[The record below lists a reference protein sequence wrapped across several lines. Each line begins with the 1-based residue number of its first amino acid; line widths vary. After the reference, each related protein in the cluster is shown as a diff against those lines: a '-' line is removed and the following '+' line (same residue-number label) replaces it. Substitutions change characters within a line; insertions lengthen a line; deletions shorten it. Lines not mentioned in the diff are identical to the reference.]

1 MNDQL
6 LAHSMAAALVAAK
19 GFQPVIDALSAHV
32 ALIDG
37 ESNIVGVN
45 RAWRSFADANGGL
58 LADYGVGTNYI
69 AMLDG
74 MRECP
79 ACGENCNNDISL
91 AYEVVG
97 GLREVLEGRVKKF
110 QLEYP
115 CHSNTER
122 RWFMLTVTPFEA
134 PGPIRGVVAHE
145 DITALKR
152 SEEEALL
159 QADRLA
165 NAFSSTISAISLFIE
180 KRDPYTAGHQQQV
193 ARLCDAIASQ
203 LGMDAERRNGLRLGA
218 SIHDIGKISVP
229 AEILARPGRL
239 ITPEYEIIRTHPEMG
254 YDILKGIEFP
264 WPIAEMIY
272 QHHERLD
279 GSGYPRQLSGEQ
291 ICLEARIL
299 CVADV
304 FDAMTSHRPYRAARP
319 VEEGIAELQ
328 RGRGT
333 IYDPL
338 VVDAFMNFV
347 AISR

>member
-1 MNDQL
+1 MYNEL
-6 LAHSMAAALVAAK
+6 TAHAQVAAFTAAA

-32 ALIDG
+32 ALIDAA
-37 ESNIVGVN
+37 SNIVGVN
-45 RAWRSFADANGGL
+45 QAWRRFADANGGL
-58 LADYGVGTNYI
+58 QPNYGLGTNYI
-69 AMLDG
+69 ALLDG
-74 MRECP
+74 MQDCP
-79 ACGENCNNDISL
+79 TCGDSCNSDASV
-91 AYEVVG
+91 ATQVVG
-97 GLREVLEGRVKKF
+97 GLRQVLSGHLPKF

-115 CHSNTER
+115 CDSQTER
-122 RWFMLTVTPFEA
+122 RWFMLTVTPFHES
-134 PGPIRGVVAHE
+134 GPIRAVVAHE
-145 DITALKR
+145 DITALKLA
-152 SEEEALL
+152 EEEALR

-193 ARLCDAIASQ
+193 ARLCDAIARQ

-229 AEILARPGRL
+229 AEILSRPGRL
-239 ITPEYEIIRTHPEMG
+239 IAPEYEIIRTHPEMG

-279 GSGYPRQLSGEQ
+279 GSGYPRRLQGGQ

-299 CVADV
+299 AVADV
-304 FDAMTSHRPYRAARP
+304 FDAITSHRPYRAAKP

-328 RGRGT
+328 RGRGG

-338 VVDAFMNFV
+338 VVDAFMNYV
-347 AISR
+347 AISA